1 MSNWNEGVLEQSQTR
16 MNTRNILKN
25 VYVWMAIALAITGVV
40 AYGMSQNINLV
51 VGLYKSGIIYA
62 VIIAQV
68 IIAFA
73 IGGFIMRLNP
83 ALATGIF
90 VLYSVLMGVSL
101 SGIFIVYQL
110 GSIYK
115 AFFGAAIM
123 FGVMSAHGITTKRD
137 LTSWGT
143 FLGMAVIGLII
154 ASVINMF
161 LQSSMMDYIIS
172 AVCVV
177 VFTGLT
183 AYDTQ
188 KIKQMSDSYGSQINE
203 GDYIRLSILGALNLY
218 IDFINI
224 FLSLLRLFG
233 DRR

>member
-123 FGVMSAHGITTKRD
+123 FGVMSAYGITTKRD